1 MKKIFTTALLTCFAV
16 TSTADVIEGVLEKG
30 LTYSALFGLSPES
43 GDLVGYAFKNQSIVG
58 TAILQSCLPG
68 MLCELGKA
76 SVRLLDDAT
85 GLKFDDNPSGWYE
98 IIKALDIGMKTVV
111 FGYKKSLK
119 TRYGVVSVR
128 EEDKVLLF
136 RGKPVK
142 PAIEGGS
149 TDQIQHRPQLRG
161 NHILGQTGFALLQR
175 LAHAQ
180 DRPQAGIDGSKELA
194 RDMLA
199 GFVMVL
205 TALGMTDQAKTRPHI
220 HQHFCRH
227 LAGVGPFLVA
237 ADILRTEGQR
247 GVLEILDQVTQI
259 WQRRQDHHAH
269 ARQRQAGSHLPHQIG
284 GELTAAMQLPVTG
297 NNFLS
302 HFCSINVIVFV

>member
-149 TDQIQHRPQLRG
+149 TLSIVANYEIGQIDVL
-161 NHILGQTGFALLQR
+161 LLQNTGGTACPTKFQFVSVSPSELR
-175 LAHAQ
+175 ASPEFGTCS
-180 DRPQAGIDGSKELA
+180 DIIYPSFDSK
-194 RDMLA
+194 
-199 GFVMVL
+199 
-205 TALGMTDQAKTRPHI
+205 
-220 HQHFCRH
+220 
-227 LAGVGPFLVA
+227 AGVSVSMIGFQGPYEPA
-237 ADILRTEGQR
+237 AA
-247 GVLEILDQVTQI
+247 
-259 WQRRQDHHAH
+259 RRK
-269 ARQRQAGSHLPHQIG
+269 
-284 GELTAAMQLPVTG
+284 AAMTKTIYEWNPVGQLIKNGTPVR
-297 NNFLS
+297 
-302 HFCSINVIVFV
+302 